1 MKGLVLAAGYATR
14 LYPLTKNT
22 PKPLLEV
29 AGKTILDYIVEK
41 MDKVDAIDEIILV
54 TNDKFTGHFEEWVEQ
69 ADYDKK
75 FTVVN
80 DGTTTNDNRLGA
92 IGDIQFVIEE
102 LNIEDDLMILAGD
115 NLFDFEL
122 TDFANYFHE
131 VGTDVITAYEE
142 TDEAQVKRAGVVE
155 LDDQSKVLSF
165 EEKPEQPKSNFAVP
179 AFYLYKK
186 ETLPAFNNY
195 LNEGNDPDAPGHFIP
210 YLIEKKPVH
219 AFQFE
224 GKRYDIGTAD
234 SYERVQKIFEEKNN
248 GGKHNV

>member
-14 LYPLTKNT
+14 LYPLTENQ

-41 MDKVDAIDEIILV
+41 MEKVEAIDEIIIV
-54 TNDKFTGHFEEWVEQ
+54 TNEKFTSHPEEWAKQ
-69 ADYDKK
+69 ADYSKP

-92 IGDIQFVIEE
+92 IGDIQFVIEQ
-102 LNIEDDLMILAGD
+102 LNIEDDLMVLAGD

-122 TDFANYFHE
+122 TDFANYFSQ
-131 VGTDVITAYEE
+131 VQTDIITAYPEE
-142 TDEAQVKRAGVVE
+142 NEAQLQRAGVVE
-155 LDDQSKVLSF
+155 LDDNSKVLSF
-165 EEKPEQPKSNFAVP
+165 EEKPGNPKSKFCVP

-186 ETLPAFNNY
+186 ETLSEFKQY
-195 LNEGNDPDAPGHFIP
+195 LEDGQNPDAPGHFVP
-210 YLIEKKPVH
+210 YLLNKKPVH

-224 GKRYDIGTAD
+224 GQRYDIGTVE
-234 SYERVQKIFEEKNN
+234 SYKQVQAIFEKRQ
-248 GGKHNV
+248 